1 MICFYFEHAHVKL
14 WSVSN
19 VFNLTFQEKTV
30 NIILEAIS
38 FQIVEHFLYIVHQ
51 INHPSYNFLRLV
63 SILQPFKSFRSFIVI
78 KEEQFS
84 LPLSDYIWQ

>member
-38 FQIVEHFLYIVHQ
+38 FQIVEHIVHQ

-63 SILQPFKSFRSFIVI
+63 SILQPFKSFKSFIVI
-78 KEEQFS
+78 KGEQFS